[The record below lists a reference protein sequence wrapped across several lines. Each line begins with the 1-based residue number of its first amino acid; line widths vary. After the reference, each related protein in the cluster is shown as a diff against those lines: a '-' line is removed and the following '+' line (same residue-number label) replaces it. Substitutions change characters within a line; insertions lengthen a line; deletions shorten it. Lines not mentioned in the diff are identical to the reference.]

1 MLKTLPACLIALI
14 AGAIASFSFAPYQLW
29 PIIFVSFAGLIYCL
43 EHSQAPFRIG
53 LFFGLG
59 LFCTGLRWV
68 HVSMYLFGGIPL
80 TVSYLLVFV
89 LALYLALFPAL
100 ACYLACKWPYPRS
113 AAFRYLAFPAAWMVG
128 EWLRA
133 RLLTGFPW
141 LMPGYSQVSTPLANF
156 ASIVGV
162 YGVSV
167 IVLWV
172 AAALYSALCSFTK
185 STSRRQGLI
194 ALSII
199 VVAFALG
206 TVLKNVTLTHAE
218 KPLSV
223 TLVQGNESIATKWAA
238 PNRIPT
244 LNRYWKMTRD
254 SKADIVV
261 WPESALPFTEYEA
274 KDYLKTM
281 DHILTQRHQ
290 TLITGIIH
298 QNQQTQQYYNALVV
312 LGQKTADVAKSQP
325 YQYNGPD
332 RYYKR
337 HLLPIGEFVP
347 FASILRPLA
356 KLFDLPM
363 SNFSRGKPDQPPIEV
378 KGHHWLSAICYE
390 IAFGTE
396 LNAMMKPDIDTILTI
411 SNDTWF
417 GHSIG
422 PAQHLQI
429 AQMRAIEFQR
439 PVVRATNTGITAL
452 INRHGEISAE
462 LPMFKTLALNGT
474 IIPATGQSIY
484 QRIGLWPIYILF
496 IIALIGYW
504 MAAKRVKNSPQNR
517 LD

>member
-1 MLKTLPACLIALI
+1 MLKTLPACLIAFI

-29 PIIFVSFAGLIYCL
+29 PLIFISFAALIYCL
-43 EHSQAPFRIG
+43 ERSKAPFRVG

-59 LFCTGLRWV
+59 LYCIGLRWV

-80 TVSYLLVFV
+80 FVSYLLVLA

-100 ACYLACKWPYPRS
+100 ACYLASKWPQPRS
-113 AAFRYLAFPAAWMVG
+113 VAFRYLAFPAAWMVG

-141 LMPGYSQVSTPLANF
+141 LMPGYSQVDAPLANF

-172 AAALYSALCSFTK
+172 AAALYSALGVFQ
-185 STSRRQGLI
+185 STSKRQAVSAIGV
-194 ALSII
+194 I
-199 VVAFALG
+199 VIAFALG
-206 TVLKNVTLTHAE
+206 VLLKNVTFTHAE

-223 TLVQGNESIATKWAA
+223 ALVQGNESIENKWAA
-238 PNRIPT
+238 QNRIPT
-244 LNRYWKMTRD
+244 LNRYWQMTRQ
-254 SKADIVV
+254 SNADVV
-261 WPESALPFTEYEA
+261 IWPESALPFSEYDA

-281 DHILTQRHQ
+281 DELLTKRQQ
-290 TLITGIIH
+290 TLISGIIH
-298 QNQQTQQYYNALVV
+298 QDQHTEQYYNALVV
-312 LGQKTADVAKSQP
+312 LGQKTANVANSQP
-325 YQYNGPD
+325 YEYNGQD

-356 KLFDLPM
+356 KFFDLPM
-363 SNFSRGKPDQPPIEV
+363 SDFSEGKQDQLPIDV

-390 IAFGTE
+390 IAFGSE
-396 LNAMMKPDIDTILTI
+396 LNAMITPDIDTILTI

-452 INRHGEISAE
+452 IDRHGHISAQ
-462 LPMFKTLALNGT
+462 LPMFKTLVLNGHIT
-474 IIPATGQSIY
+474 PATGQSIY

-496 IIALIGYW
+496 IIALCGYLI
-504 MAAKRVKNSPQNR
+504 ASKRAKI
-517 LD
+517 

>member
-14 AGAIASFSFAPYQLW
+14 AGAIASFSFAPYNFWLL
-29 PIIFVSFAGLIYCL
+29 IFISFSGLIYCL
-43 EHSQAPFRIG
+43 EHSRVPFRVG

-68 HVSMYLFGGIPL
+68 HVSMYLFGGISL
-80 TVSYLLVFV
+80 SVSYLLVLA

-100 ACYLACKWPYPRS
+100 ACYLANKWPHPRS
-113 AAFRYLAFPAAWMVG
+113 AAFRYLAFPAAWMLG

-133 RLLTGFPW
+133 RLFTGFPW
-141 LMPGYSQVSTPLANF
+141 LMPGYSQVNEPLGNF

-167 IVLWV
+167 IVLWI
-172 AAALYSALCSFTK
+172 AAAFYSILRSFTASSK
-185 STSRRQGLI
+185 RQG
-194 ALSII
+194 
-199 VVAFALG
+199 AFALVVISAAFIVG
-206 TVLKNVTLTHAE
+206 FSLKNVMFTHPE
-218 KPLSV
+218 KPLSI
-223 TLVQGNESIATKWAA
+223 TLVQGNESIETKWAA
-238 PNRIPT
+238 QNRIPT
-244 LNRYWKMTRD
+244 LNRYWQMTRD
-254 SKADIVV
+254 SHADVVV
-261 WPESALPFTEYEA
+261 WPESALPFSEYEA
-274 KDYLKTM
+274 KGYLKTM
-281 DHILTQRHQ
+281 DRLLTQRHQ

-312 LGQKTADVAKSQP
+312 LGQKSANEAKNQP
-325 YQYNGPD
+325 YHYNDSD

-356 KLFDLPM
+356 KFFNLPM
-363 SNFSRGKPDQPPIEV
+363 SDFSRGKPNQPPIRV

-439 PVVRATNTGITAL
+439 PVVRATNTGITGL
-452 INRHGEISAE
+452 INRHGQISAQ
-462 LPMFKTLALNGT
+462 LPMFKTLALNGNIT
-474 IIPATGQSIY
+474 PATGQSIY

-496 IIALIGYW
+496 IIAFISYW
-504 MAAKRVKNSPQNR
+504 LTNKRVKNSSPNQC
-517 LD
+517 D